1 MAEAVAQG
9 AVVKADIEEN
19 GVEIIDPDVNMKN
32 RDMEPAEGAAEA
44 SLNQNGTKKV
54 RKIAWTSGIMTRTD

>member
-32 RDMEPAEGAAEA
+32 HDMEPAEGAAEA
-44 SLNQNGTKKV
+44 SPNQNGTKKV
-54 RKIAWTSGIMTRTD
+54 CKIAWTSGIMSTD